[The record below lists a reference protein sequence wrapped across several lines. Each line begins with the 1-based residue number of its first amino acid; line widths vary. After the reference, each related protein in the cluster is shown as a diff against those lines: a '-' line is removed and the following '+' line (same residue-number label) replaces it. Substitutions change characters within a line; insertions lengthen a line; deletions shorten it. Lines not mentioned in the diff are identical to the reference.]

1 MFKPN
6 AVTLVLVTPAVAV
19 IVLMELIPHH
29 AVAMEDATYS
39 AATVM
44 VDADSPITTAE
55 FTLKRHLATILREKA
70 FSIHKF
76 MPIFSL
82 SWIPTKMEKS
92 TQKKLDQE
100 RTPQSRIYQN
110 DL

>member
-6 AVTLVLVTPAVAV
+6 AVTLVLVIPAVAV
-19 IVLMELIPHH
+19 IVLMELQAHH
-29 AVAMEDATYS
+29 AVEMEDATYS

-44 VDADSPITTAE
+44 VDADNSITAAE
-55 FTLKRHLATILREKA
+55 STLKRDLATILRAKA
-70 FSIHKF
+70 SSVHKF

-100 RTPQSRIYQN
+100 RTPQSRIYQKA
-110 DL
+110 

>member
-6 AVTLVLVTPAVAV
+6 AVAHPVA
-19 IVLMELIPHH
+19 IVRMELEAHH
-29 AVAMEDATYS
+29 AVEMEDATYS

-44 VDADSPITTAE
+44 VDADNSISTAE

-100 RTPQSRIYQN
+100 RTPQSRIYQKA
-110 DL
+110 